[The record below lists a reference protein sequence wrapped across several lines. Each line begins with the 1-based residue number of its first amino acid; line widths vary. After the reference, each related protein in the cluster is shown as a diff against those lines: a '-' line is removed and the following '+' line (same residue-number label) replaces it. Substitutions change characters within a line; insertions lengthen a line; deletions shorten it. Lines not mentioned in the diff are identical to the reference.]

1 MTEGQLRF
9 GGSSRGSSYREIT
22 AVGLFLQ
29 RKHLTS
35 AKYETIDAKE
45 PRATAEPEL
54 CPVRGHL
61 RSLGPE
67 ERSEAKEEQLKRGTE
82 VEDVT
87 KAPELPTAKEELLQP
102 GMALPDERGEAKE
115 VLIQQGP
122 ALPDERN
129 KAKEELL
136 PQGTWT
142 EDGTSN
148 HQPHLNTA
156 RTPTPPITW
165 EGL

>member
-35 AKYETIDAKE
+35 AKYETVDAKE
-45 PRATAEPEL
+45 HWATTEPEL
-54 CPVRGHL
+54 CPVREHL
-61 RSLGPE
+61 WSLGQD

-87 KAPELPTAKEELLQP
+87 KAPELPTAKED
-102 GMALPDERGEAKE
+102 LP
-115 VLIQQGP
+115 QQGT
-122 ALPDERN
+122 ALLDERN
-129 KAKEELL
+129 DAKEEML
-136 PQGTWT
+136 PQGTKM
-142 EDGTSN
+142 EDVTRAQELPMAKEDRLQQGTAF
-148 HQPHLNTA
+148 PA
-156 RTPTPPITW
+156 
-165 EGL
+165 